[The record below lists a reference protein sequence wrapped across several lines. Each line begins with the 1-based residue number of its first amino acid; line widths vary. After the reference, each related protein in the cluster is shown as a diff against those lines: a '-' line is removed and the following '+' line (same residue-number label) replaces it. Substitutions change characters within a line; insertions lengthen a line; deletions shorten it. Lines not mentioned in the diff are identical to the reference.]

1 MKKWRK
7 FKTEIGKEGD
17 SCQIASFSVSPAEN
31 EAGAA
36 QSQPE
41 TVLIRDQQET
51 DKALQPNRRGQAEV
65 AWHEAAE
72 SNLLTS
78 RPSC

>member
-1 MKKWRK
+1 MR
-7 FKTEIGKEGD
+7 GLLLD
-17 SCQIASFSVSPAEN
+17 SLIFSLSPAEN
-31 EAGAA
+31 EAAAA

-41 TVLIRDQQET
+41 TVLIRNQQET
-51 DKALQPNRRGQAEV
+51 DKALQASHRGQAEV

-78 RPSC
+78 RPGC